1 MIEIDSRCDFPV
13 LFKELGNIKT
23 GIELGVSHGDYAK
36 FLLDNYD
43 SWDMLY
49 GVDEYVEKWGGARD
63 PRGIRDE
70 KCYAKV
76 KELLSPYPYTLMKTT
91 FNEALNEFDDEFFDF
106 IFIDGIAHEGQEGG
120 RTFWE
125 WFPKLKTGGVFAG
138 RAYDPEYPQCIQTLN
153 HFVEKNNLGDKF
165 KVLTETMHRD
175 YVKNWYLIK

>member
-91 FNEALNEFDDEFFDF
+91 FKSCCMWLSS
-106 IFIDGIAHEGQEGG
+106 
-120 RTFWE
+120 R
-125 WFPKLKTGGVFAG
+125 KM
-138 RAYDPEYPQCIQTLN
+138 TLSIPI
-153 HFVEKNNLGDKF
+153 LAT
-165 KVLTETMHRD
+165 LRPLMRMT
-175 YVKNWYLIK
+175 